1 MLKKIKKAGLFVLS
15 ASIILSIYLVADYLL
30 KFFQINFP
38 ASLLGMMMLF
48 VLLCCKI
55 IPLWAVEKTADF
67 LLKYMM
73 FFFLPLLV
81 LLPDSYDIFKSHIWI
96 ALVII
101 LISGF
106 LTLSLTAL
114 CVDKFHFF
122 KKSKQQLAENPQQ
135 KEECK

>member
-1 MLKKIKKAGLFVLS
+1 MLNKIKKAGLFALS
-15 ASIILSIYLVADYLL
+15 ASIILGVYLVADCLL

-38 ASLLGMMMLF
+38 ASLLGMMLLF
-48 VLLCCKI
+48 ELLCCKI

-81 LLPDSYDIFKSHIWI
+81 LLPDSYEIFKSHIWI
-96 ALVII
+96 ALVIL

-114 CVDKFHFF
+114 CVDKFHLY
-122 KKSKQQLAENPQQ
+122 KKSRQEISQQTEQS
-135 KEECK
+135 K